1 MKEVFMTTHY
11 YCTPNWLQESKETY
25 NSNPQAKEKLKK
37 LSAKMA
43 YRVKAEP
50 SWGINKDI
58 YFCAYFE
65 SGELNKLELIT
76 KEVAYDAQYL
86 MAATPM
92 VWKNVLTKKSKF
104 ITDFLLAKIKLENG
118 SKVGVLTVAPHATDI
133 LSALVPAGMNLVF
146 PDELSPDELEQYRS
160 NMVEFRKELGV

>member
-11 YCTPNWLQESKETY
+11 YCTPNWLQESQEIY

-37 LSAKMA
+37 LSARMA

-50 SWGINKDI
+50 SWGINKDV

-65 SGELNKLELIT
+65 SGELNKLELVS
-76 KEVAYDAQYL
+76 KEAAFDAQYL
-86 MAATPM
+86 MAATPK

-104 ITDFLLAKIKLENG
+104 ITDFMLGKIKLENG
-118 SKVGVLTVAPHATDI
+118 SKVGVLTVAPHANDI
-133 LSALVPAGMNLVF
+133 LDALVPAGMNLVF
-146 PDELSPDELEQYRS
+146 PDELPSDELEQYRS

>member
-1 MKEVFMTTHY
+1 MTTHY
-11 YCTPNWLQESKETY
+11 YCTPNWLQESKEIY

-37 LSAKMA
+37 VSAKMA

-50 SWGINKDI
+50 SWGINKDV

-76 KEVAYDAQYL
+76 KEAAFDAQYL
-86 MAATPM
+86 MAATPK

-104 ITDFLLAKIKLENG
+104 ITDFMLGKIKLENG
-118 SKVGVLTVAPHATDI
+118 SKVGVLTVAPHANDI
-133 LSALVPAGMNLVF
+133 LNALVPASMTLVF
-146 PDELSPDELEQYRS
+146 PDELPADELEQYRS

>member
-1 MKEVFMTTHY
+1 MTTQY
-11 YCTPNWLQESKETY
+11 YCTPEWLKESKEIY

-37 LSAKMA
+37 LNAKMA

-50 SWGINKDI
+50 AWGINKDI

-65 SGELNKLELIT
+65 SGELEKLELIS
-76 KEVAYDAQYL
+76 KEAALDAQYL
-86 MAATPM
+86 MAAAPM
-92 VWKNVLTKKSKF
+92 VWKKVLTKKSKF
-104 ITDFLLAKIKLENG
+104 ITDFMLGKIKLENG

-133 LSALVPAGMNLVF
+133 LAALVPAGMSLVF
-146 PDELSPDELEQYRS
+146 PDELPSAELEQYRS